1 MASVG
6 DSLAR
11 EALAQTIL
19 AAAREHV
26 AGWGGL
32 GTTLDKV
39 PNLASWLEGSR
50 WLETPAKVGARVRKR
65 PPRSDPEARVVLVAR
80 FARLG
85 GTWPAAGGER
95 PGGAELAEAM
105 RAWRTHVR
113 AFDAG
118 NQSWDAA
125 LYGDDRPSVG
135 EIDEAALADIPGNL
149 SRL

>member
-1 MASVG
+1 
-6 DSLAR
+6 
-11 EALAQTIL
+11 
-19 AAAREHV
+19 
-26 AGWGGL
+26 
-32 GTTLDKV
+32 
-39 PNLASWLEGSR
+39 
-50 WLETPAKVGARVRKR
+50 
-65 PPRSDPEARVVLVAR
+65 
-80 FARLG
+80 
-85 GTWPAAGGER
+85 
-95 PGGAELAEAM
+95 M